1 MEQTLW
7 NWASRTC
14 LPGIWRMI
22 PNLHTMSNQLPPS
35 WHDLLAHEISKPYW
49 SSLQDFI
56 ATERQ
61 VMNVYPPVDE
71 MFRAFALT
79 APSDVRVVIL
89 GQDPY
94 HSQGQANGLCFS
106 VANGIKIPPSLRNIY
121 KELETDCGIA
131 PSSSGDLSR
140 WAQQGV
146 LLLNATLTVRHDGA
160 GTHQGH
166 GWEIFTDAV
175 IHALGS
181 QKSPIVFVLWGAFAR
196 KKKSLITEPKHTIIE
211 SAHPSPLSAHN
222 GFFGSKPFSHI
233 NQVLQANG
241 FVPIDWQ
248 IPHS

>member
-7 NWASRTC
+7 ARTSRTC
-14 LPGIWRMI
+14 LQSIRRMTEGR
-22 PNLHTMSNQLPPS
+22 LTMSNQLPPL
-35 WHDLLAHEISKPYW
+35 WHDLLAHETSTPYW
-49 SSLQDFI
+49 SSLQDFVS
-56 ATERQ
+56 AERQ
-61 VMNVYPPVDE
+61 VGNVYPPADE
-71 MFRAFALT
+71 TFRAFALT

-121 KELETDCGIA
+121 KELQADCGIE
-131 PSSSGDLSR
+131 PSSSGDLTK
-140 WAQQGV
+140 WARQGV

-222 GFFGSKPFSHI
+222 GFFGSKPFSQI
-233 NQVLQANG
+233 NQALQTNG
-241 FVPIDWQ
+241 SAPIDWQ

>member
-1 MEQTLW
+1 
-7 NWASRTC
+7 
-14 LPGIWRMI
+14 
-22 PNLHTMSNQLPPS
+22 
-35 WHDLLAHEISKPYW
+35 
-49 SSLQDFI
+49 
-56 ATERQ
+56 
-61 VMNVYPPVDE
+61 MNVYPTVDE

-94 HSQGQANGLCFS
+94 HSEGQANGLCFS

-166 GWEIFTDAV
+166 GWEVFTDAV
-175 IHALGS
+175 IHTLGS
-181 QKSPIVFVLWGAFAR
+181 LKSPIVFVLWGAFAR
-196 KKKSLITEPKHTIIE
+196 KKRSLITQPQHTIIE
-211 SAHPSPLSAHN
+211 SAHPSPLSART
-222 GFFGSKPFSHI
+222 GFFGSKPFSQI
-233 NQVLQANG
+233 NQALQTNG
-241 FVPIDWQ
+241 SAPIDWQ